1 MHPDTLDTA
10 QVLQLREAI
19 DNLEHPYRIG
29 FDLMLEAGLR
39 VSETTKLHWGDL
51 VHMGCVKT
59 ALEVAA
65 SSAKSHRQ
73 RTIPINARLHESIRI
88 TWRRDLPSGFPAAA
102 DFVTATKE
110 QGNAI
115 SARSLERN
123 LKTLAHDTLGIDVNP
138 HMLRH
143 TFASRLLRVS
153 NLEVVR
159 CALGH
164 ARVST
169 TQIYAHTSIDDL
181 TQAMQ
186 KVE

>member
-1 MHPDTLDTA
+1 MHPATIDTT
-10 QVLQLREAI
+10 QVLQLRDAI
-19 DNLEHPYRIG
+19 DKLEHPYRIA

-39 VSETTKLHWGDL
+39 VSETTKLNWGDL
-51 VHMGCVKT
+51 VHLGCVKA

-65 SSAKSHRQ
+65 SAAKSHRA
-73 RTIPINARLHESIRI
+73 RTIPINARLHQCIRHV
-88 TWRRDLPSGFPAAA
+88 WRRNMPDSFPAAA
-102 DFVTATKE
+102 DYVTATTNFGK
-110 QGNAI
+110 AI

-123 LKTLAHDTLGIDVNP
+123 LRTVGRATLGIDINP

-181 TQAMQ
+181 TQAIN
-186 KVE
+186 KVN

>member
-1 MHPDTLDTA
+1 MHPEIIDTA
-10 QVLQLREAI
+10 QILQLREAI
-19 DNLEHPYRIG
+19 DKLAHPYRIA

-39 VSETTKLHWGDL
+39 VSETTKLNWGDL

-59 ALEVAA
+59 SLEVAA
-65 SSAKSHRQ
+65 SAAKSHRA
-73 RTIPINARLHESIRI
+73 RTIPISARLNECIRLV
-88 TWRRDLPSGFPAAA
+88 WRRNMPEGFPAAA
-102 DFVTATKE
+102 DYVTATTNF
-110 QGNAI
+110 GNAI

-123 LKTLAHDTLGIDVNP
+123 LKTLAHTILGIDVNP

-164 ARVST
+164 KNVST
-169 TQIYAHTSIDDL
+169 TQIYTHTSIDDL
-181 TQAMQ
+181 SQAMN
-186 KVE
+186 KVK